1 MVFEMS
7 TLFIRIHELTIYSQI
22 KNLADDLH
30 QRLLCPLEIPD
41 DWQAMINQLRST
53 RPKELPAVMICGPKG
68 SGKSTFGRIL
78 ANSLLNVNHDP
89 RSSNRNGLDGVAFLD
104 LDPGQPEYSPP
115 GEISLFHLH
124 SYNLGVPFT
133 HPMPSPKEDN
143 LLIRAHHIGSVSF
156 KDDPGHYQR
165 CAFDLLAQYKDMLSH
180 YPSLPLIVNCSG
192 WIQGSGFEVLVELI
206 RHWPF
211 TQVVYTSTLGPVEV
225 VETLQESAGKAG
237 THFSTLKTQQTQNT
251 SRNAADV
258 RMMQTLSYFHL
269 DEPEGGEL
277 RWNSSPITQM
287 PPLTVRYAGPKQ
299 DIFGIMIYGE
309 EQDPEFITGILEG
322 SVVGL
327 VVIEDDVAIFSE
339 SKSHSIMKQTSEDD
353 DTVESVHVQGAQ
365 FHPWRSPTSSD
376 GDSEDSSRSCS
387 GMGNPRQ
394 QKQKRSRK
402 SSTMGDAETPFHLQ
416 HPSIR
421 RTPENLPYFSTGVGS
436 NMPPDPTKSRSIG
449 QALIRGI
456 NPTTQTLH
464 LIVPAPLHP
473 ILLSLRDTTKIVLVR
488 GRLDTPTWAYREEYV
503 AAISHRRQ
511 NQKEKKM
518 ADGKVFQRE
527 HVDDQMA
534 KKNGDDDDED
544 DSDGVDKDGEIRRWA
559 AGTPW
564 AALVEDGKEP
574 KGTGAKKWKARRDFK
589 RSSGVE

>member
-1 MVFEMS
+1 M
-7 TLFIRIHELTIYSQI
+7 LTIYSQI
-22 KNLADDLH
+22 KTLADDLY
-30 QRLLCPLEIPD
+30 QRLLCAIEIPD

-53 RPKELPAVMICGPKG
+53 WPKQLPAVMICGPKG

-78 ANSLLNVNHDP
+78 ANSLLNVSPGP
-89 RSSNRNGLDGVAFLD
+89 RSSNRMGLDGVAFLD

-133 HPMPSPKEDN
+133 HPMQSPKEDN
-143 LLIRAHHIGSVSF
+143 VLIRAHHIGYVSF

-165 CAFDLLAQYKDMLSH
+165 CAFDLLAQYKTLLSH
-180 YPSLPLIVNCSG
+180 YPSVPLIVNCSG

-225 VETLQESAGKAG
+225 VETLQESASKAG
-237 THFSTLKTQQTQNT
+237 THFSTLKTQPTQNT
-251 SRNAADV
+251 SRNAADM
-258 RMMQTLSYFHL
+258 RIMQTLSYFHL
-269 DEPEGGEL
+269 DEPEGREL
-277 RWNSSPITQM
+277 RWYSSPITQI

-299 DIFGIMIYGE
+299 DIFGVMIYGE
-309 EQDPEFITGILEG
+309 EQDPEFIAGILEG

-327 VVIEDDVAIFSE
+327 VAIEDDAAMFSE
-339 SKSHSIMKQTSEDD
+339 PKSHSVMEQTSEDD
-353 DTVESVHVQGAQ
+353 DIGETVHVQGAQ
-365 FHPWRSPTSSD
+365 SRLWRSPTSSD
-376 GDSEDSSRSCS
+376 SESGKSSTSSS
-387 GMGNPRQ
+387 GMGNSRQ
-394 QKQKRSRK
+394 QRQKRSRK
-402 SSTMGDAETPFHLQ
+402 SSKLGDGEAPFHLQ

-436 NMPPDPTKSRSIG
+436 NMPPDPTKSHSIG

-456 NPTTQTLH
+456 NPTTQTLQ

-473 ILLSLRDTTKIVLVR
+473 ILLSLRDTTKIVLAR

-503 AAISHRRQ
+503 AAISCRRQ
-511 NQKEKKM
+511 NRKGKRM
-518 ADGKVFQRE
+518 AAAATVIDGKVAGRE
-527 HVDDQMA
+527 HEDCQMA
-534 KKNGDDDDED
+534 SKNDGDD
-544 DSDGVDKDGEIRRWA
+544 VDKDFETRRWA

-574 KGTGAKKWKARRDFK
+574 KATGAKVWKVRRDFK

>member
-1 MVFEMS
+1 MLRCLPFAMAYV
-7 TLFIRIHELTIYSQI
+7 LTIYSQI
-22 KNLADDLH
+22 KTLADDLH

-41 DWQAMINQLRST
+41 DWQAMISQLRST
-53 RPKELPAVMICGPKG
+53 WLKQLPAVMICGPKG

-78 ANSLLNVNHDP
+78 ANSLLNINHDP
-89 RSSNRNGLDGVAFLD
+89 RSSNRRGLDGVAFLD

-115 GEISLFHLH
+115 GEISLFHLR

-133 HPMPSPKEDN
+133 HPIPSPKEDN
-143 LLIRAHHIGSVSF
+143 VLIRAHHIGYVSF

-165 CAFDLLAQYKDMLSH
+165 CAFDLLAHYKNMLSK
-180 YPSLPLIVNCSG
+180 YPSVPLIVNCSG
-192 WIQGSGFEVLVELI
+192 WIQGSGSEVLVELI
-206 RHWPF
+206 RHWSF

-237 THFSTLKTQQTQNT
+237 TNFSTLKTQQTQNT
-251 SRNAADV
+251 SRNAADM

-269 DEPEGGEL
+269 DEPEGKEL
-277 RWNSSPITQM
+277 RWNSSLITQI

-299 DIFGIMIYGE
+299 DIFGIMIFGE

-327 VVIEDDVAIFSE
+327 VAIENDAAILSE
-339 SKSHSIMKQTSEDD
+339 PKSRSVMEQSPEDD
-353 DTVESVHVQGAQ
+353 DTGESVHVQGAQ
-365 FHPWRSPTSSD
+365 SHLWRSPTSSD
-376 GDSEDSSRSCS
+376 SDSEKSSRSS
-387 GMGNPRQ
+387 SDMGDSRQ
-394 QKQKRSRK
+394 QRQKRSRK
-402 SSTMGDAETPFHLQ
+402 SSKMGDAEAPSHLQ

-421 RTPENLPYFSTGVGS
+421 RTPEKLPYFSTGIGS
-436 NMPPDPTKSRSIG
+436 NMPPDPTKSHSIG

-503 AAISHRRQ
+503 AAMSHRRQ
-511 NQKEKKM
+511 NRKEKKTAAAATM
-518 ADGKVFQRE
+518 GDGKVAERE
-527 HVDDQMA
+527 HGDDRMA
-534 KKNGDDDDED
+534 RKIDDDDED
-544 DSDGVDKDGEIRRWA
+544 GDKDGEIRRWA

-574 KGTGAKKWKARRDFK
+574 KGTGAKRWKTRRDFK

>member
-1 MVFEMS
+1 M
-7 TLFIRIHELTIYSQI
+7 LTIYSQI
-22 KNLADDLH
+22 KTLADDLY

-53 RPKELPAVMICGPKG
+53 WPKQLPAVMICGPKG

-78 ANSLLNVNHDP
+78 ANSLLNVNPNPNP
-89 RSSNRNGLDGVAFLD
+89 RSSNRMGLDGVAFLD

-115 GEISLFHLH
+115 GEISLFHLR

-133 HPMPSPKEDN
+133 HPMQSPKGDN
-143 LLIRAHHIGSVSF
+143 VLIRAHHIGYVSF

-165 CAFDLLAQYKDMLSH
+165 CAFDLLAQYKNLLSH
-180 YPSLPLIVNCSG
+180 YPSVPLIVNCCG

-211 TQVVYTSTLGPVEV
+211 TQVVYTSNLGPVEV
-225 VETLQESAGKAG
+225 VETLQESASKAG
-237 THFSTLKTQQTQNT
+237 THFSILKTQPTHNT
-251 SRNAADV
+251 SRNAADM
-258 RMMQTLSYFHL
+258 RIMQTLSYFHL
-269 DEPEGGEL
+269 DEPEGREL
-277 RWNSSPITQM
+277 RWFSSPITQI

-309 EQDPEFITGILEG
+309 EQDPEFIAGILEG

-327 VVIEDDVAIFSE
+327 VAIEDDAAMFSE
-339 SKSHSIMKQTSEDD
+339 PKSHSVMEQTSEED
-353 DTVESVHVQGAQ
+353 DTGEFVYVQGAQ
-365 FHPWRSPTSSD
+365 SHLWRSPTSSD
-376 GDSEDSSRSCS
+376 SGSGKSSTSSS
-387 GMGNPRQ
+387 GMRKSRPQRQ
-394 QKQKRSRK
+394 NRSRK
-402 SSTMGDAETPFHLQ
+402 SSKLGDGEGPFHLQ

-436 NMPPDPTKSRSIG
+436 NMPPDPTKSHSIG

-456 NPTTQTLH
+456 NATTQTLQ

-473 ILLSLRDTTKIVLVR
+473 VLLSLRDTTKIVLAR

-503 AAISHRRQ
+503 AAISCRRQ
-511 NQKEKKM
+511 NRKGKKM
-518 ADGKVFQRE
+518 AAAATVVDGKVAGRSQE
-527 HVDDQMA
+527 DVQMA
-534 KKNGDDDDED
+534 SKNDGDDA
-544 DSDGVDKDGEIRRWA
+544 DKDVETRRWV

-574 KGTGAKKWKARRDFK
+574 KATGAKVWKVRRDFK
-589 RSSGVE
+589 RSSGV

>member
-1 MVFEMS
+1 M
-7 TLFIRIHELTIYSQI
+7 LTIYSQI
-22 KNLADDLH
+22 KTLADDLY
-30 QRLLCPLEIPD
+30 QRLLCTIEIPD

-53 RPKELPAVMICGPKG
+53 WPKQLPAVMICGPKG

-78 ANSLLNVNHDP
+78 ANSLLNVNPGP
-89 RSSNRNGLDGVAFLD
+89 RSSNRMELDGVAFLD

-133 HPMPSPKEDN
+133 HPMQSAKEDN
-143 LLIRAHHIGSVSF
+143 VLIRAHHIGYVSF

-165 CAFDLLAQYKDMLSH
+165 CAFDLLAQYKTLLSH
-180 YPSLPLIVNCSG
+180 YPSVPLIVNCCG

-225 VETLQESAGKAG
+225 VETLQESASKSC
-237 THFSTLKTQQTQNT
+237 THFSTLKTQPTHNT
-251 SRNAADV
+251 SRNAADM
-258 RMMQTLSYFHL
+258 RIMQTLSYFHL
-269 DEPEGGEL
+269 DEPEGREL
-277 RWNSSPITQM
+277 RWYSSPITQI

-299 DIFGIMIYGE
+299 DIFGVMIYGE
-309 EQDPEFITGILEG
+309 EQDPEFIAGILEG

-327 VVIEDDVAIFSE
+327 VAIEDDAAMFSE
-339 SKSHSIMKQTSEDD
+339 PKSHSVMEQTSEDD
-353 DTVESVHVQGAQ
+353 DIGESVHVQGAQ
-365 FHPWRSPTSSD
+365 SRLWRGPTSSD
-376 GDSEDSSRSCS
+376 SESGKSSTSSS
-387 GMGNPRQ
+387 GMGNSRQ
-394 QKQKRSRK
+394 QRQKRSRK
-402 SSTMGDAETPFHLQ
+402 SSKSGDGEAPFHLQ

-436 NMPPDPTKSRSIG
+436 NMPPDPTKSHSIG

-456 NPTTQTLH
+456 NPTTQTLQ

-473 ILLSLRDTTKIVLVR
+473 ILLSLRDTTKIVLAR

-503 AAISHRRQ
+503 AAVSCRRQ
-511 NQKEKKM
+511 NRKGKRM
-518 ADGKVFQRE
+518 AAAATVVDGKVAGRE
-527 HVDDQMA
+527 HEDCQMA
-534 KKNGDDDDED
+534 SKDDGDD
-544 DSDGVDKDGEIRRWA
+544 VDKDFETRRWA

-574 KGTGAKKWKARRDFK
+574 KATGAKVWKVRRDFK

>member
-1 MVFEMS
+1 M
-7 TLFIRIHELTIYSQI
+7 LTIYSQI
-22 KNLADDLH
+22 KTLADDLH

-53 RPKELPAVMICGPKG
+53 WPKQLPAVMICGPKG

-78 ANSLLNVNHDP
+78 ANSLLNVNPDP
-89 RSSNRNGLDGVAFLD
+89 RSSNRRGLDGVAFLD

-115 GEISLFHLH
+115 GEISLFHIR

-133 HPMPSPKEDN
+133 HPMLSPKEDN
-143 LLIRAHHIGSVSF
+143 VLIRAHHIGYVSF

-165 CAFDLLAQYKDMLSH
+165 CAFDLLAQYKNMLLH
-180 YPSLPLIVNCSG
+180 YPSVPLIVNCSG

-211 TQVVYTSTLGPVEV
+211 TQVVYTSTLGPLEV
-225 VETLQESAGKAG
+225 VDTLQESASMAG
-237 THFSTLKTQQTQNT
+237 THFSTLKSQPTQNT
-251 SRNAADV
+251 SRSAADM

-269 DEPEGGEL
+269 DEPEGREL
-277 RWNSSPITQM
+277 RWNSSSITQIL
-287 PPLTVRYAGPKQ
+287 PLIVRYAGPKQ

-309 EQDPEFITGILEG
+309 AQDPEFIAGILEG

-327 VVIEDDVAIFSE
+327 VAIEDDAAIFSE
-339 SKSHSIMKQTSEDD
+339 SKSHLIMEQTSIGD
-353 DTVESVHVQGAQ
+353 DTGESVHVQGAQ
-365 FHPWRSPTSSD
+365 SHPWRSPTSSD
-376 GDSEDSSRSCS
+376 GDSEKSSTSSS
-387 GMGNPRQ
+387 GMGNSRQ

-402 SSTMGDAETPFHLQ
+402 SSKMGVAEAPYHLQ
-416 HPSIR
+416 HPLIR
-421 RTPENLPYFSTGVGS
+421 RTPEKLPYLSTSVSS
-436 NMPPDPTKSRSIG
+436 NMPPDPIKSRSIG

-473 ILLSLRDTTKIVLVR
+473 ILLSLRDTTKIVLAR

-511 NQKEKKM
+511 NRKEKKM
-518 ADGKVFQRE
+518 AAAAIVGDGKIAGRE
-527 HVDDQMA
+527 HEDVQMA
-534 KKNGDDDDED
+534 SKNDDDDD
-544 DSDGVDKDGEIRRWA
+544 DGDDVDEIRRWA

-574 KGTGAKKWKARRDFK
+574 KGTGTKVWKARRDFK